1 MRLAMFQPDIPQNL
15 GAAIRLCACLGVGL
29 DVIRPAAFPLDD
41 RDLRRTAMD
50 YTDRTEITLHTGW
63 TAFQDASRGSR
74 LILST
79 TRGAQSL
86 HGFAFEPTDILLM
99 GRESAGVPDAVH
111 DGADAR
117 VCIPMVGGARSLNVA
132 MAAAMMLGEATRQLG
147 LPQLHD

>member
-50 YTDRTEITLHTGW
+50 YTDRAEITLHAGW
-63 TAFQDASRGSR
+63 AAFRDSAAGAR

-79 TRGAQSL
+79 TRGAESL
-86 HGFAFEPTDILLM
+86 HGFGFRPTDILLM
-99 GRESAGVPDAVH
+99 GRESAGVPDEVH
-111 DGADAR
+111 DQADAR
-117 VCIPMVGGARSLNVA
+117 ICIPMVAGARSLNVA
-132 MAAAMMLGEATRQLG
+132 MAAAMVLGEATRQLG
-147 LPQLHD
+147 LPSLHD